1 MSLVKNAIEEMAFRF
16 LMPNEYAR
24 VAAQLEARGEQ
35 HRRVLQQARKE
46 VMQTLLEDGAFMNAV
61 ERVEVKGRIKAP
73 YSVWRKTKARNCTV
87 DELYDL
93 IALRV
98 VVTPLPE
105 AAPAASAADAAS
117 PWSSAEAAAAAAERR
132 AATGKALCDYA
143 LGLVHTTRPHV
154 PGRFKDYI
162 SAPKPNGYQSLHT
175 TLAVR
180 LRGRATPVEVQVRTA
195 EMHAVAEHGLAAHAL
210 YKVCGC
216 FW

>member
-1 MSLVKNAIEEMAFRF
+1 MSLVKNAIEERAFRF
-16 LMPNEYAR
+16 LMPGEYAR
-24 VAAQLEARGEQ
+24 VSAQLEARGEQ

-61 ERVEVKGRIKAP
+61 ARVEVKGRIKAP

-98 VVTPLPE
+98 VVTPLPD
-105 AAPAASAADAAS
+105 ATPTAASASATAGAS
-117 PWSSAEAAAAAAERR
+117 PEEAAERR

-162 SAPKPNGYQSLHT
+162 SAPKVNNI
-175 TLAVR
+175 
-180 LRGRATPVEVQVRTA
+180 
-195 EMHAVAEHGLAAHAL
+195 
-210 YKVCGC
+210 
-216 FW
+216 